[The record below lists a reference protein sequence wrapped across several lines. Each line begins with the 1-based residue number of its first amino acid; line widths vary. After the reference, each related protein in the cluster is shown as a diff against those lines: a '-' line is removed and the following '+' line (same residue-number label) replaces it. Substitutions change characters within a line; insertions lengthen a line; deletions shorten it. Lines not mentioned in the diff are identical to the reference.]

1 MPEPLAPQYNP
12 SAIEAPLYREWE
24 DRGYFRAQ
32 AARVLRGAQPYT
44 IVIPPPNV
52 TAVLH
57 MGHGLNNTLQDVLT
71 RFRRMRGYE
80 ALYVPGT
87 DHAGIATQNVVER
100 VLATE
105 GKTRNDLGR
114 EAFVERVWEFV
125 DQTGQTIL
133 QQLRVIGCSC
143 DWTRTRFTLEPALSR
158 AVREAFVR
166 LYQKDLIY
174 RGNYIINWCPRCLTA
189 LSDEEAKDE
198 ETSGKLYHLRYP
210 VVGPAPGLARLD
222 DGRAYIVVATTRPET
237 MLGDVAVA
245 VHPDDER
252 YRRLVGGSVELPLT
266 GRTIPIVSDA
276 YADPAFGS
284 GAVKI
289 TPAHDANDF
298 EVARRQGL
306 PALNVLTP
314 DAHMNENAPAALRG
328 LERFQARQRVVD
340 ALRAQSLLE
349 KIEDHRLSVPHC
361 YRCATI
367 VEPRLSEQWFVR
379 MKPLAEPALAAARE
393 GRLRFTPER
402 WTGVYE
408 NWLENIRDWCISRQ
422 LWWGHRIPVWYC
434 INSDCAEIIAAADEP
449 TTCPACA
456 GALKQDEDVLDT
468 WFSSWLWPFSTLG
481 WPDHTDDLAA
491 FYPTQTLVTGA
502 EILFFWVARMVMAGL
517 QFMGELPFTDVY
529 LNGTVRDHQ
538 GRKMS
543 KSLGNG
549 IDPLEVVQLFG
560 ADALRYT
567 VIAASGIGN
576 DVILDYQNLA
586 EAFAPGRNFSNKIWN
601 AGRFAL
607 MNLDESV
614 PATSDL
620 RSSLELADRWILS
633 RLNSVIRENTRAL
646 ESFRFHDAAET
657 LHRFFWNELADWYLE
672 LLKPRFRGDAGP
684 QSRLAAQA
692 TLVEVL
698 DGILRLMHPLMP
710 FISEDLWRRL
720 PAQRGTGREASLMIA
735 QWPVADAAR
744 DDQQAEQNMGDLIEL
759 IGAIRSIRTEYNVP
773 PGRELEIVL
782 SAADASLELAL
793 KHEQRAVHRLA
804 RVSKLSVG
812 QDSMASRAGAHA
824 VLRGGTDLLIPLA
837 GLIDVD
843 RERTRLQTELERV
856 SGQLLATEAK
866 LANQQFVA
874 RAPET
879 VVANERVKAESLRD
893 QSVRLQEK
901 LSALE

>member
-1 MPEPLAPQYNP
+1 MPEPLAPQYDP
-12 SAIEAPLYREWE
+12 GAIETPLYREWE
-24 DRGYFRAQ
+24 ERGYFRAH
-32 AARVLRGAQPYT
+32 AARVLKGAQPYT

-80 ALYVPGT
+80 ALYLPGT

-100 VLATE
+100 LLSAE
-105 GKTRNDLGR
+105 GKTRSDLGR
-114 EAFVERVWEFV
+114 EAFVERVWDFV
-125 DQTGQTIL
+125 NETGQTIL

-158 AVREAFVR
+158 AVRETFVR
-166 LYQKDLIY
+166 LYEKDLVY
-174 RGNYIINWCPRCLTA
+174 RGNYIIHWCPRCLTA
-189 LSDEEAKDE
+189 LSDEEAEDE
-198 ETSGKLYHLRYP
+198 ETTGKLYHLRYP
-210 VVGPAPGLARLD
+210 VIRAAPGLPQLD

-237 MLGDVAVA
+237 MLGDMAVA
-245 VHPDDER
+245 VHPGDER
-252 YRRLVGGSVELPLT
+252 YHGLAGALVELPLT
-266 GRTIPIVSDA
+266 GRTIPIVVDE
-276 YADPAFGS
+276 YADPEFGS

-306 PALNVLTP
+306 AGLNVMTA
-314 DAHMNENAPAALRG
+314 DARMNENAPEAFRG
-328 LERFQARQRVVD
+328 LDRFEARRRVID
-340 ALRAQSLLE
+340 AFQSLGLLE
-349 KIEDHRLSVPHC
+349 RVEDHRLSVPHC
-361 YRCATI
+361 YRCGTI

-402 WTGVYE
+402 WTRVYE

-434 INSDCAEIIAAADEP
+434 QSPDCSEIVAAVDEP
-449 TTCPACA
+449 SSCPACG
-456 GALKQDEDVLDT
+456 GALVQDPDVLDT

-481 WPDHTDDLAA
+481 WPEHSDDLAA

-517 QFMGELPFTDVY
+517 EFMGELPFTDVY
-529 LNGTVRDHQ
+529 LNGTVRDHL

-567 VIAASGIGN
+567 VISASGIGN
-576 DVILDYQNLA
+576 DIMLDNQNLP

-607 MNLDESV
+607 MNLDERV
-614 PATSDL
+614 PAMTEVKD
-620 RSSLELADRWILS
+620 SLELADRWILS
-633 RLNSVIRENTRAL
+633 RLNVAIRDMTRAL
-646 ESFRFHDAAET
+646 ETFRFHDAAET

-684 QSRLAAQA
+684 ESQQAAQA
-692 TLVEVL
+692 TLVQVL
-698 DGILRLMHPLMP
+698 DSVLRVMHPLMP
-710 FISEDLWRRL
+710 FISEALWRRL
-720 PAQRGTGREASLMIA
+720 PERNGSGRDASLMIA
-735 QWPVADAAR
+735 PWPNADPGR
-744 DDQQAEQNMGDLIEL
+744 DDPDAERNVSDLLEL

-773 PGRELEIVL
+773 PGRELDVVL
-782 SAADASLELAL
+782 TAVDPSLKAALA
-793 KHEQRAVHRLA
+793 HEQRAVQRLA
-804 RVSKLSVG
+804 RVSSLVIAQEGSAG
-812 QDSMASRAGAHA
+812 RAGAHA
-824 VLRGGTDLLIPLA
+824 VLRGGTDLFIPLA

-843 RERTRLQTELERV
+843 RERARLNTELERIA
-856 SGQLLATEAK
+856 GQLRATEAK
-866 LANQQFVA
+866 LANEQFVA
-874 RAPET
+874 RAPEA
-879 VVANERVKAESLRD
+879 VVMNERVKAESLRD
-893 QSVRLQEK
+893 QMVRLQEK